1 MNMMSVLLG
10 ATGLLLVAALILS
23 VGSMNSGTD
32 PKELAALRA
41 EAELLNSAEREL
53 ALYRNTGTPSPAIPL
68 APISPTTLSI
78 EEANRAAEDA
88 ARIASLEA
96 EIAEKEEETN
106 KVAKQADIYKEEA
119 GLIAQRDIEKTD
131 KDGRRARIIQ
141 EALLIATVI
150 GYSIDDGF
158 AVVNIQRHDNAQE
171 GSKLAIRRNAGIIG
185 HLKISSLYPDSQAVA
200 DPVPGSFLGG
210 NIDIQAGD
218 ELIIPPL

>member
-53 ALYRNTGTPSPAIPL
+53 ALYRNTGT
-68 APISPTTLSI
+68 PISPTTLSI

-141 EALLIATVI
+141 EALLIATVT

>member
-53 ALYRNTGTPSPAIPL
+53 ALYRNTGT
-68 APISPTTLSI
+68 PISPTTLSI